1 MTITIETVGE
11 RCILRLA
18 GQFRSGADDAY
29 LRAKFEEIKALD
41 AREMLADLRE
51 VVSMG
56 SSAIGFIVGLYT
68 SVTKKPGG
76 RFMMAGANARVREV
90 FELTNLDSVI
100 PSRDTVESALAAFA
114 D

>member
-1 MTITIETVGE
+1 MTITIERAGQ

-18 GQFRSGADDAY
+18 GQFRSGADEGY

-41 AREMLADLRE
+41 AREMVADLRE
-51 VVSMG
+51 VSSMG

-76 RFMMAGANARVREV
+76 RFVMAGANARVREV
-90 FELTNLDSVI
+90 FELTRLDTVI
-100 PSRDTVESALAAFA
+100 PSSDSVESALAAFGG
-114 D
+114 